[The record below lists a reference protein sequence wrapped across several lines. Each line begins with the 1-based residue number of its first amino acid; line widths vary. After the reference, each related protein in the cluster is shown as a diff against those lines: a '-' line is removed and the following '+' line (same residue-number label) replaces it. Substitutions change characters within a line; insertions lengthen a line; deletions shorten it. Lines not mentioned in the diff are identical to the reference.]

1 MKMRSPALR
10 NARGM
15 TLIEVMVA
23 VAIMGLLGVMTYG
36 IVFTTVRTQE
46 EAMRMQDR
54 FQSGRV
60 ALERMR
66 RELTMAFVSLH
77 QSPDKR
83 TATLFR
89 GENDSLVFNSAAHE
103 PATRNVRQS
112 DQMEVE
118 YRLARVR
125 GQDLQALVRRVKYH
139 IDDRPQSGGREE
151 VLVEGV
157 KRIEF
162 QYFDKFSEDWDS
174 SWDVEITDAIEMR
187 ARLKQLQ
194 TLREQAEG
202 AADAAAEGAG
212 GGAGA
217 DLGAAVAGAATE
229 VVVDQQVDLL
239 MNELLEGLVLP
250 TRVRVTLYLD
260 NDGERDLVMQ
270 TQVEIPLTEP
280 LWY

>member
-1 MKMRSPALR
+1 MMAPLPRRAR
-10 NARGM
+10 RTRGM

-23 VAIMGLLGVMTYG
+23 VAIMALLGVMTYG
-36 IVFTTVRTQE
+36 IVFTTVRTQD

-83 TATLFR
+83 TRTLFK
-89 GENDSLVFNSAAHE
+89 GESDRIIFNSAAHE
-103 PATRNVRQS
+103 PATRGVRQS

-118 YRLARVR
+118 YRLQRVR
-125 GQDLQALVRRVKYH
+125 GQDLQALVRRAKYH
-139 IDDRPQSGGREE
+139 IDDRPSRGGREE

-162 QYFDKFSEDWDS
+162 EYFDKQREDWTR
-174 SWDVEITDAIEMR
+174 SWDVEVDDALVMR
-187 ARLKQLQ
+187 QQLQ
-194 TLREQAEG
+194 QLQQLREQV
-202 AADAAAEGAG
+202 EGAG
-212 GGAGA
+212 DNAESGLAEQA
-217 DLGAAVAGAATE
+217 AGAAVE
-229 VVVDQQVDLL
+229 VAVDQEVDLR
-239 MNELLEGLVLP
+239 MMELLEGLVLP
-250 TRVRVTLYLD
+250 ARVRVTLYLD
-260 NDGERDLVMQ
+260 NDGARDLLMQ
-270 TQVEIPLTEP
+270 TQVEIPLSEP